1 MEELIQ
7 RYGMLALAVMGTAG
21 GWYLGLKQAQWAII
35 QFTADIQKLETRVSH
50 LETQGSTVAATLSGM
65 SATLRGMDVTLTEIK
80 TDLRGK
86 ADK

>member
-1 MEELIQ
+1 MEEFARQ
-7 RYGMLALAVMGTAG
+7 YGMLALAVAGTLG
-21 GWYLGLKQAQWAII
+21 GWYLGLKQAQWAIT
-35 QFTADIQKLETRVSH
+35 QFTSDIQKLETRVSH

-65 SATLRGMDVTLTEIK
+65 SATLRGMDSTLTEIK